1 MDKFFAFRR
10 YLRSCKGRFLLGIAA
25 GLIMGVSSGFGVPY
39 YIQVVFANVFE
50 SASETYSGFE
60 IFFIAAQLPG
70 VFLIRGISGYFNQ
83 LWMNHCGLTI
93 LKGIRADLFAKIQHL
108 PLAYHDRTKSG
119 DLLSRILSDTTL
131 LQHTLQETAN
141 GIFAYPLQV
150 IGAFSYL
157 VFLSIQ
163 QKEVVFILFIIL
175 TAPLAVVPVLLI
187 GRRLKKHGIDMQ
199 ESQGE
204 MTEGLSENLDSATE
218 VRTFNLQDQQISIFD
233 RFLQKLF
240 RKQMKVVKYER
251 MAQPLIEFLAS
262 ALVSVTFI
270 FCYLNEVK
278 LSTFLALGGVMFMTY
293 DPLKRVF
300 RLYGNI
306 QKCQGAINRIN
317 ESLEEPDSMQ
327 DPDRPVQC
335 DIPEGRITFEDV
347 SFGYADVPVIK
358 HLSATIEP
366 GSVVALVGPSG
377 AGKSTFAKLIPR
389 LYEITNGSIQIDGTD
404 IRHFTKK
411 HLRDKIAVVSQHPV
425 LFDDSLFNNILI
437 GRPDATREEVIQAAR
452 DAHAHEFIDA
462 FEKGYDTMAGERGGQ
477 LSGGQIQRIAIA
489 RAFLRNSPILILDEA
504 TSALDSH
511 SEEEIQKALASLVVG
526 KTVIIIAHRFSTIR
540 LADDIMVFEN
550 GELVASGSHETLYQT
565 DPLYTALYTKQL

>member
-10 YLRSCKGRFLLGIAA
+10 YLRSCKGVFILGIFA
-25 GLIMGVSSGFGVPY
+25 GIITGVSSGFGVPY
-39 YIQVVFANVFE
+39 FIKYVFTEVFE
-50 SASETYSGFE
+50 SGAGAYSGFE
-60 IFFIAAQLPG
+60 IFVIAAQLPG

-83 LWMNHCGLTI
+83 LWMNYCGLSI
-93 LKGIRADLFAKIQHL
+93 LRSIRAELFAKIQHL
-108 PLAYHDRTKSG
+108 PLAYHDRNKSG

-150 IGAFSYL
+150 LGAFSYL

-163 QKEVVFILFIIL
+163 QKEVVFILFIL
-175 TAPLAVVPVLLI
+175 LAAPMAVIPVFLV
-187 GRRLKKHGIDMQ
+187 GRRLKKHGLDMQ
-199 ESQGE
+199 ESQGK

-240 RKQMKVVKYER
+240 KKQMKVVKYER
-251 MAQPLIEFLAS
+251 MTQPLIEFLAA
-262 ALVSVTFI
+262 ALVAITFV
-270 FCYLNEVK
+270 FCYLKAVP

-306 QKCQGAINRIN
+306 QKCQGSIDRIN
-317 ESLEEPDSMQ
+317 EILEEPDSMQ
-327 DPDRPVQC
+327 DPEMPVQC
-335 DIPEGRITFEDV
+335 DIPEGRITFNNV

-358 HLSATIEP
+358 NLSATIEP

-389 LYEITNGSIQIDGTD
+389 LYEITSGSIQMDGTD

-425 LFDDSLFNNILI
+425 LFNDTLFNNILI

-452 DAHAHEFIDA
+452 DAHAHEFIDD

-477 LSGGQIQRIAIA
+477 LSGGQRQRIAIA
-489 RAFLRNSPILILDEA
+489 RAFLRSSPILILDEA

-540 LADDIMVFEN
+540 LADEIMVFEN
-550 GELVASGSHETLYQT
+550 GELVASGSHEKLYQA

>member
-10 YLRSCKGRFLLGIAA
+10 YLSSCKGVFMLGILA

-39 YIQVVFANVFE
+39 YIQVVFKNVFE
-50 SASETYSGFE
+50 SSSGDYAALE
-60 IFFIAAQLPG
+60 IFIIAAQLPG
-70 VFLIRGISGYFNQ
+70 VFLIRGVSGYFNQ
-83 LWMNHCGLTI
+83 LLMNYCGLTI
-93 LKGIRADLFAKIQHL
+93 LKGIRNDLFSKIQHL
-108 PLAYHDRTKSG
+108 PLAYHDRNKSG

-131 LQHTLQETAN
+131 LQTTIQETAN

-163 QKEVVFILFIIL
+163 QKEVVFILFIL
-175 TAPLAVVPVLLI
+175 LAAPLAVIPVFLV
-187 GRRLKKHGIDMQ
+187 GRRLKKHGLDMQ

-233 RFLQKLF
+233 RFLNKLF
-240 RKQMKVVKYER
+240 KKQMKVVKYER
-251 MAQPLIEFLAS
+251 MTQPLIEFLAS
-262 ALVSVTFI
+262 ALVAITFV
-270 FCYLNEVK
+270 FCYLNEVP

-306 QKCQGAINRIN
+306 QKCQGSIDRIN
-317 ESLEEPDSMQ
+317 EILEEPDSMQ
-327 DPDRPVQC
+327 DPEMPVQC
-335 DIPEGRITFEDV
+335 EIPEGRITFENV

-358 HLSATIEP
+358 NLSTTIDA

-389 LYEITNGSIQIDGTD
+389 LYEITEGSIQIDGTD

-425 LFDDSLFNNILI
+425 LFNDSLFNNILI
-437 GRPDATREEVIQAAR
+437 GRPDASKEEVIQAAR
-452 DAHAHEFIDA
+452 EAHAHEFIDA
-462 FEKGYDTMAGERGGQ
+462 FENGYDTMAGERGSQ
-477 LSGGQIQRIAIA
+477 LSGGQRQRIAIA
-489 RAFLRNSPILILDEA
+489 RAFLRKSPILILDEA

-511 SEEEIQKALASLVVG
+511 SEEEIQKALASLVVD

-540 LADDIMVFEN
+540 LADNIMVFEN
-550 GELVASGSHETLYQT
+550 GELVASGSHDKLYQQ

>member
-1 MDKFFAFRR
+1 
-10 YLRSCKGRFLLGIAA
+10 
-25 GLIMGVSSGFGVPY
+25 MGVSSGFGVPY
-39 YIQVVFANVFE
+39 YIQGVFSDVFE
-50 SASETYSGFE
+50 SPPGKYSGFE
-60 IFFIAAQLPG
+60 IFVIAAQLPG

-93 LKGIRADLFAKIQHL
+93 LKGIRTDLFAKIQHL

-150 IGAFSYL
+150 LGAFSFL
-157 VFLSIQ
+157 VYLSIQ
-163 QKEVVFILFIIL
+163 QKEIVFILFIL
-175 TAPLAVVPVLLI
+175 LAAPLAVVPVFLI

-240 RKQMKVVKYER
+240 KKQMKVVKYER
-251 MAQPLIEFLAS
+251 MAQPLIEFLA
-262 ALVSVTFI
+262 ATLVSVTFV

-306 QKCQGAINRIN
+306 QKCQGAIARIN
-317 ESLEEPDSMQ
+317 EILEEPDSMQ
-327 DPDRPVQC
+327 DPEMPVQC
-335 DIPEGRITFEDV
+335 EIPAGRITFDNV

-358 HLSATIEP
+358 NFSATIEA

-377 AGKSTFAKLIPR
+377 AGKLTFAKLPNRRYRHTPFHKATFARQNCGR
-389 LYEITNGSIQIDGTD
+389 LPASGAIQ
-404 IRHFTKK
+404 RQP
-411 HLRDKIAVVSQHPV
+411 VQQHPDWAAKC
-425 LFDDSLFNNILI
+425 LPRRS
-437 GRPDATREEVIQAAR
+437 RPGSPRCPCP
-452 DAHAHEFIDA
+452 
-462 FEKGYDTMAGERGGQ
+462 
-477 LSGGQIQRIAIA
+477 RI
-489 RAFLRNSPILILDEA
+489 
-504 TSALDSH
+504 
-511 SEEEIQKALASLVVG
+511 
-526 KTVIIIAHRFSTIR
+526 
-540 LADDIMVFEN
+540 
-550 GELVASGSHETLYQT
+550 Y
-565 DPLYTALYTKQL
+565 